1 MRIDDLIA
9 EQEILAAD
17 GDVVAIEKLAFL
29 QEYKQN
35 ITDSPPAAPADY
47 SAGSIVS
54 SGLVLDSNGKANVF
68 PFDVLNIGVS
78 QNKPVSL
85 AIQNWI
91 NLYSPDPFVTPA
103 VPCPHN
109 IIELFDEVYG
119 A

>member
-9 EQEILAAD
+9 AQELLAAD
-17 GDVVAIEKLAFL
+17 GDIAAIEKLLFL

-35 ITDSPPAAPADY
+35 ITDSPAAAPTDY
-47 SAGSIVS
+47 LAGSIVS
-54 SGLVLDSNGKANVF
+54 SRLVLDSNGKANVF

-91 NLYSPDPFVTPA
+91 NLYNIDPSVLPT

-109 IIELFDEVYG
+109 ITELFDEIYKT
-119 A
+119 